1 MRIKL
6 MVSSILAASLLVFGV
21 SSAVAAPGG
30 NNSQQ
35 AGLVNVSTGDVAL
48 LNNVNAAVAA
58 NVLVT
63 ACDLTVGV
71 AALALQQL
79 ADTGTTTC
87 TSLAGPITIDQ
98 DQPGGGP
105 GDNILGGGNNSNQ
118 VGLVNVSLGDVAI
131 LNNVNVGVA
140 ANVLVTA
147 CDLTVGAAILA
158 VQGLADTGTTT
169 CTSAAGPI
177 SLTQA

>member
-1 MRIKL
+1 MRIKV

-21 SSAVAAPGG
+21 SSAVAAGG

-71 AALALQQL
+71 AALALQEL

-105 GDNILGGGNNSNQ
+105 GDHILGGGNNSSQ